1 MKELSLNILDIASNS
16 ITAKA
21 TKIEITVKYVFS
33 QNLLSIEII
42 DNGCGMDEEMVKRV
56 SDPFTTTRKTRNV
69 GLGIPFFKE
78 SAVSSG
84 GQFSINSKIGEG
96 TKVSA
101 TYQIDN
107 IDRMPLGNLA
117 ETICTLI
124 SAKNDIRYVLT
135 YRVDEREFV
144 LDTDEVRNI
153 LGEVDISNTEV
164 LAFLKD
170 YINQGIN
177 ITNGGSKNL

>member
-153 LGEVDISNTEV
+153 LGEVDISNTE
-164 LAFLKD
+164 
-170 YINQGIN
+170 
-177 ITNGGSKNL
+177 